1 MAVGNCDRIGS
12 LDVAQVV
19 FSQLHNAL
27 FHFIMIFFISITT
40 IRR

>member
-1 MAVGNCDRIGS
+1 MAVGGCDRIGS

-19 FSQLHNAL
+19 LSKLHNASISL
-27 FHFIMIFFISITT
+27 WSFFISIAT